1 MCALMEARVDVGQVK
16 KKARKRRDP
25 LLFLRSMVPLHEINM
40 EHKPAHRSDGRG
52 SHAHLLTKQTDT
64 SPLVEV

>member
-25 LLFLRSMVPLHEINM
+25 LLFLLFDGPL
-40 EHKPAHRSDGRG
+40 A
-52 SHAHLLTKQTDT
+52 
-64 SPLVEV
+64 